1 MGIITVNQSDC
12 LFWLGRYIE
21 RVYTTLRMY
30 CQEYDRMIDEM
41 DDSHEEYCRR
51 MGIPNVYASREDFRN
66 RYPFDPADPCSICS
80 TLNRAYD
87 NAILLR
93 GDLGRQDPLDYGKVL
108 EQGRIIMEK
117 VHDTMVYAKGRTG
130 MDTTAEQALE
140 QGSGVCQDES
150 HVMIAL
156 CRLSGLTARYAAGFL
171 YGEGESHAWVEV
183 LHNGRWYGLDPTN
196 AIPAGEKHIRIAVGR
211 DVRDCPM
218 NSGIFYGSADQEI
231 RVKVKVWEKEMK
243 QKGV

>member
-93 GDLGRQDPLDYGKVL
+93 G
-108 EQGRIIMEK
+108 K
-117 VHDTMVYAKGRTG
+117 VHPHRRGPGRTG
-130 MDTTAEQALE
+130 LSHEQRHLLRKR
-140 QGSGVCQDES
+140 GSGDP
-150 HVMIAL
+150 
-156 CRLSGLTARYAAGFL
+156 
-171 YGEGESHAWVEV
+171 GEGV
-183 LHNGRWYGLDPTN
+183 
-196 AIPAGEKHIRIAVGR
+196 GERNETEG
-211 DVRDCPM
+211 
-218 NSGIFYGSADQEI
+218 G
-231 RVKVKVWEKEMK
+231 VKK
-243 QKGV
+243 